1 MWGSVMSIEMGLVIG
16 EGRSLQNAKKRA
28 AGLRLKWRAVA

>member
-1 MWGSVMSIEMGLVIG
+1 MGIEMSLVIG
-16 EGRSLQNAKKRA
+16 EGRSLQNAKES